1 MTLMI
6 VRRQHSATPF
16 QGAHLPR
23 RTFLHSTAGAAAF
36 LAVSRVAWAQT
47 YPTRPV
53 TIVVGFA
60 AGGPTDVTARSIAER
75 MRVSL
80 GQPVIVENVAGAAGS
95 VGAGRVARAAPDGYT
110 LSLGAWNT
118 HVANGAL
125 YTLPYDVLKDFEPI
139 SLISRFPILIVARK
153 SMPANNLSGLIT
165 WLKANPD
172 KASWGTGGVGSAGH
186 LAGIFFQNITGT
198 RFQHVPYRGFAPAMQ
213 DVVAG
218 QVDLMFADPVTAL
231 PQLRAGTIKAYAVTA
246 RSRLAQSPD
255 IPTVDEAG
263 LPKFYFSQWYA
274 LFAPRGTPN
283 YVIEKLH
290 DAVVSALADPVLR
303 RKLPDV
309 GMEIPLSNEQS
320 PEALRSLQEA
330 EIEKW
335 WPIIKAANIM
345 GE

>member
-1 MTLMI
+1 ML
-6 VRRQHSATPF
+6 F
-16 QGAHLPR
+16 QGARLPR
-23 RTFLHSTAGAAAF
+23 RAFLHSTAGAAAF
-36 LAVSRVAWAQT
+36 LAVSRVACAQT
-47 YPTRPV
+47 YPNRPV

-60 AGGPTDVTARSIAER
+60 AGGPTDVTARSMAER
-75 MRVSL
+75 MQVSL

-95 VGAGRVARAAPDGYT
+95 IGAGRVARAAPDGYT

-125 YTLPYDVLKDFEPI
+125 YKLPYDVLRDFEPI
-139 SLISRFPILIVARK
+139 SLISRFPILIVAKK

-186 LAGIFFQNITGT
+186 LVGIFFQNITGT

-218 QVDLMFADPVTAL
+218 EVDLMFADPITGL
-231 PQLRAGTIKAYAVTA
+231 PQLRAGSIKAYAVTA
-246 RSRLAQSPD
+246 RRRLAQSPD

-274 LFAPRGTPN
+274 LFAPGGTPDN
-283 YVIEKLH
+283 IIAKLH
-290 DAVVSALADPVLR
+290 DSVVSALGDPALR
-303 RKLPDV
+303 RKLPDL
-309 GMEIPLSNEQS
+309 GMEIASSNDQT
-320 PEALRSLQEA
+320 PQALRSLQKA

-335 WPIIKAANIM
+335 WPIIKAANIA